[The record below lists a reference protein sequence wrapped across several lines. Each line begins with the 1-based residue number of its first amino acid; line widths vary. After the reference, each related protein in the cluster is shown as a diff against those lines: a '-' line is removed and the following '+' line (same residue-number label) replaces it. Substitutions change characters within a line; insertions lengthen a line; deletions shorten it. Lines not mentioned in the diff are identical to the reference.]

1 MYTKVAN
8 LCVVIILFLVA
19 LACDGVSAQA
29 QSISEGGI
37 WRESASKDDRA
48 PWKRITITGVT
59 LKTSPRVGDAV
70 TVIALGS
77 GIAPFELRILKAEH
91 KQNPCDEALPAF
103 WEVELEALT
112 QKQMFDALSPRERN
126 PAYPFDVVVI
136 YPAVKIA
143 RQIGNDQLDREMLP
157 KGVPINTVK
166 AAIDLNDDR
175 KPDVVVVE
183 YCCQETQKPGECDY
197 TCGKTFKKVRN
208 LWKLIDSYTPC

>member
-1 MYTKVAN
+1 MR
-8 LCVVIILFLVA
+8 VVMNLFLVG
-19 LACDGVSAQA
+19 LACAGVSAQA

-37 WRESASKDDRA
+37 WRHSASKDDRA
-48 PWKRITITGVT
+48 PWKQITIQGVSF
-59 LKTSPRVGDAV
+59 KTQPRVGNAV

-77 GIAPFELRILKAEH
+77 GIPPFELRILKAER
-91 KQNPCDEALPAF
+91 KDNPCDESLPDF

-112 QKQMFDALSPRERN
+112 QREFFDAPSPRERN
-126 PAYPFDVVVI
+126 PVYPFDVVVL

-143 RQIGNDQLDREMLP
+143 RQIGKEQLNREMLP
-157 KGVPINTVK
+157 KGVSINTVK

-183 YCCQETQKPGECDY
+183 YCCQAAQKPGECDY

-208 LWKLIDSYTPC
+208 LWKLVDSYTPC